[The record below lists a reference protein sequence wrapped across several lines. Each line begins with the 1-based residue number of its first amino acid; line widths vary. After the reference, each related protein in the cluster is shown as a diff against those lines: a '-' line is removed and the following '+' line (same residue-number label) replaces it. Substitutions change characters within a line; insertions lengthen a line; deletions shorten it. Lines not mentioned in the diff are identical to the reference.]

1 MSEIQIPIS
10 DFHAH
15 IYFSPDSRASA
26 EKFRQLISKH
36 LASQLRYVGNLI
48 DRPVGPHPVPMFELN
63 FLPENFAQV
72 VTFLMQNHGSHSV
85 LIHPQTGNDPIDHS
99 THALWLGAQLKLD
112 FSKLH

>member
-48 DRPVGPHPVPMFELN
+48 DRPVG
-63 FLPENFAQV
+63 
-72 VTFLMQNHGSHSV
+72 QNHGSHSV